1 MYAAIQL
8 VGYRLVGLLV
18 PLAVAVPVTAAAASA
33 TPAAA
38 LPSAAAA
45 PTTAPLFRPVAA
57 LAVDRP
63 VPARL
68 ERHRRG
74 LPTAGA
80 DNGRA
85 RAHGRSACAVAAFML
100 GMGRSVAAA
109 TTSALLGLA
118 TRFTPPGRR
127 VSAFLEK
134 LLFTSSEHKFLTA
147 VATSK

>member
-1 MYAAIQL
+1 
-8 VGYRLVGLLV
+8 V
-18 PLAVAVPVTAAAASA
+18 PLAVAVPVTPAAATA
-33 TPAAA
+33 TPTAA
-38 LPSAAAA
+38 LPSAAA

-63 VPARL
+63 IPAGF

-85 RAHGRSACAVAAFML
+85 RAHAGSARAVAAVVL
-100 GMGRSVAAA
+100 GMRRSVAAA
-109 TTSALLGLA
+109 AASSALLGLA
-118 TRFTPPGRR
+118 TRFTPPGRGI
-127 VSAFLEK
+127 SAFLEK
-134 LLFTSSEHKFLTA
+134 LLFTCSEHKFLTA